1 MVSDLG
7 GTGGAAESDST
18 EPSGFQDTDSMEVDD
33 DDDVEVDLWG
43 IHFQSLS
50 STVSFEPTERM
61 GNLTENL
68 NWLNLMPTSVK

>member
-1 MVSDLG
+1 MVKDLG

-18 EPSGFQDTDSMEVDD
+18 DPSGFQETDSIDVVVEDEVD
-33 DDDVEVDLWG
+33 VDLCG

-50 STVSFEPTERM
+50 STVSFVPTERL
-61 GNLTENL
+61 GILTENL